1 MIPRIIL
8 DGIIERALSE
18 DIGRGDI
25 TTSAIVREER
35 EGSGVFLAKESFVL
49 AGLFVARRVFE
60 ILDPK
65 ASFLANRGEGD
76 EVEEGE
82 VIAEVTGSVSSL
94 LAGERVALNFLQRM
108 SGIATLTRK
117 VVELTNDYPV
127 LILDTRKTTPG
138 LRILEKYAVRVGGGR
153 NHRFGLDDGVLIKD
167 NHIKIA
173 GGIREAIS
181 RIKQCLPHT
190 LKIEVE
196 VSTIAELREA
206 IEAGADIVMLDN
218 MSKEEIVEAVKI
230 AEGRVKLEVSGG
242 VNLDNV
248 REYVSLGIDYISLGM
263 LTHSFKSVDISFL
276 IR

>member
-1 MIPRIIL
+1 MIPQIIL

-117 VVELTNDYPV
+117 VVELTNGYPV

-196 VSTIAELREA
+196 VSTIAELKEA

>member
-49 AGLFVARRVFE
+49 AGLFVAGRVFE

-94 LAGERVALNFLQRM
+94 LSGERVALNFLQRM

-117 VVELTNDYPV
+117 VVELTNGYPV

-242 VNLDNV
+242 VNLDNCLLYTSPSP
-248 REYVSLGIDYISLGM
+248 R
-263 LTHSFKSVDISFL
+263 DISGS
-276 IR
+276 RMPSSA

>member
-94 LAGERVALNFLQRM
+94 LSGERVALNFLQRM

-117 VVELTNDYPV
+117 VVELTNGYPV